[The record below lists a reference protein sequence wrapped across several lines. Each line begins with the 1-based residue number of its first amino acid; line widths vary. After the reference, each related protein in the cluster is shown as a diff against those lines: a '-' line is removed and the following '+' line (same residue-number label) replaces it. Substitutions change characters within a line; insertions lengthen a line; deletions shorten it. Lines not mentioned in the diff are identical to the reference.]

1 MTNSAWKTPHFPFP
15 APSVTRNSRPK
26 LVNVRQHLS
35 DCWPVFLIEGSLL
48 SISVFVR
55 KNNIRFLE
63 EERFYEPF
71 WELWK
76 YRRELITTKTGTKPW
91 NPFIKIIFAIPQKK
105 EKRGSSRTRSRSR
118 TWKISRKINYNKNW
132 NKTLKILPFIKI
144 IFPFARERKEVRKI
158 FPYKRSRTSK
168 NSKRI
173 NYKRNWNKTLKSP
186 NVSHSKRW
194 IYLAPETLFQ
204 YREVQ

>member
-35 DCWPVFLIEGSLL
+35 DCWPVFLIEEGSLL

-63 EERFYEPF
+63 EREKKKKKD
-71 WELWK
+71 LWK

-91 NPFIKIIFAIPQKK
+91 NPFIKIIFAIPRKK

-144 IFPFARERKEVRKI
+144 IFPFARERKEGGKI
-158 FPYKRSRTSK
+158 FPYKRSRKYRRELITRETGTK
-168 NSKRI
+168 P
-173 NYKRNWNKTLKSP
+173 WNLQ
-186 NVSHSKRW
+186 NVPHSKRW

>member
-63 EERFYEPF
+63 EREKKKKKDLSLKISKRINYNKNWNETLKSFHKNNICDSSKKKKKRER
-71 WELWK
+71 
-76 YRRELITTKTGTKPW
+76 
-91 NPFIKIIFAIPQKK
+91 
-105 EKRGSSRTRSRSR
+105 RGSPRTRSRSR

-132 NKTLKILPFIKI
+132 NKQPWKSF
-144 IFPFARERKEVRKI
+144 
-158 FPYKRSRTSK
+158 RS
-168 NSKRI
+168 
-173 NYKRNWNKTLKSP
+173 
-186 NVSHSKRW
+186 
-194 IYLAPETLFQ
+194 
-204 YREVQ
+204 

>member
-63 EERFYEPF
+63 EREKKKKKDLSLKISKRINYNKNWNETLKSFHKNNICDSSKKKKKEKEEAAL
-71 WELWK
+71 ELDPDRELGK
-76 YRRELITTKTGTKPW
+76 YRGKLITTKTGTNNLE
-91 NPFIKIIFAIPQKK
+91 NPSVHKNNIP
-105 EKRGSSRTRSRSR
+105 
-118 TWKISRKINYNKNW
+118 
-132 NKTLKILPFIKI
+132 L
-144 IFPFARERKEVRKI
+144 RERK
-158 FPYKRSRTSK
+158 KRRGED
-168 NSKRI
+168 
-173 NYKRNWNKTLKSP
+173 LP
-186 NVSHSKRW
+186 
-194 IYLAPETLFQ
+194 L
-204 YREVQ
+204 